1 MAHTANANVVTIQT
15 LVDANMRSGENN
27 GIEGFEPRGGTRDG
41 VALSCAAEY
50 LKFRKE
56 AQKIVIAISDGEPW
70 HTCDLDITPE
80 LLQIAKSARLR
91 PTDAK
96 EFFREYSNYS
106 AADIKSVIR
115 SREIHPIGIALAPTM
130 ELANLLNYNL
140 RALYPESFATDID
153 HLAKKLAKVLEK
165 YLYD

>member
-1 MAHTANANVVTIQT
+1 MFYEVCKKMNVPITIVAHTANANVVTIQT

-50 LKFRKE
+50 QKFRKE

-96 EFFREYSNYS
+96 EFFREYSTIRLQISNRSS
-106 AADIKSVIR
+106 AAEKSIP
-115 SREIHPIGIALAPTM
+115 SASLW
-130 ELANLLNYNL
+130 LLRWSL
-140 RALYPESFATDID
+140 RIF
-153 HLAKKLAKVLEK
+153 
-165 YLYD
+165 